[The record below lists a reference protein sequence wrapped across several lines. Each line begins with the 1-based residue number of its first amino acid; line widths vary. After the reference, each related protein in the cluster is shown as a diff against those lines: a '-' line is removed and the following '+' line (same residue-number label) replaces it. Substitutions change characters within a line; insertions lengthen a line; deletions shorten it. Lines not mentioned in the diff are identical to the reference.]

1 MTASEC
7 LAALTAGVLH
17 VSRQRSLTLIQKV
30 GKSYF
35 TTTTARTPLADC
47 ASASGFARLY
57 SRLWLPSQCWLQLAC
72 SRSRP
77 APIIF

>member
-30 GKSYF
+30 WEVYF
-35 TTTTARTPLADC
+35 AVISAHAPLADC
-47 ASASGFARLY
+47 ASRL
-57 SRLWLPSQCWLQLAC
+57 LMHAC
-72 SRSRP
+72 TVDVGS
-77 APIIF
+77 